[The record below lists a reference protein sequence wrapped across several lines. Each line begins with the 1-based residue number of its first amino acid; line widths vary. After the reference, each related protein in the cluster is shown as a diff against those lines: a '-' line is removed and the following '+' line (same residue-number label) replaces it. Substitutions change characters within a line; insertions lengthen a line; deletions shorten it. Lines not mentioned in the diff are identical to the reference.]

1 MGRPERGLDPKAG
14 PLEQFAWEL
23 RQLRVAAGR
32 LSYREL
38 SRRAHFSVT
47 ALSEAAGGREVPS
60 LAVTLAYVEA
70 CGGDREAWEE
80 RWRRL
85 AAELASAQSAQ
96 SAQSAESVDAAAD
109 APYLGL
115 ATFEP
120 GDADRFFGRERLVG
134 ELCARLGGT
143 AFLTVFGA
151 SGAGKSSVLR
161 AGLLPAVRAGAVEGG
176 RDWPT
181 VLLVPG
187 ERPVEE
193 LAIHLANLKNIAAS
207 SLCDALTAGPEGIR
221 LTVRQILTGLPET
234 ARLLIVVDQFEE
246 VFTLCGDERE
256 RTRFVALLLA
266 AAREPRARVVLGV
279 RADFYARCAEHA
291 DLVAALDGR
300 QVLIGPMDE
309 ADLRQVVTR
318 PAKREGVKVEPE
330 LVEAVVSDALGQPG
344 ALPLVSHALLET
356 WRRRRGTAL
365 TAAGYRAAGGVR
377 GAIAQSAERVYSTL
391 DAVQQRLC
399 GHLFVR
405 LTALGEGTEDTRRR
419 APRAELLGGSDREA
433 VSVVLDQLIAARLVT
448 ADEES
453 VTVAHE
459 ALIRSWP
466 RLRAW
471 LAEDRELLRAHRRL
485 TEAVA
490 EWEQHGRDEGYLFQ
504 GARLRSWDGRGL
516 ERFNDAE
523 RAFLDACRSRRA
535 HEQRSRRRRVR
546 LGAAVLATVVAVVGA
561 LAGAT
566 LMQVE
571 RTAAERSRATSRQL
585 AAEARSALEADPRQA
600 RLLARQAYTVAPTAE
615 AESVLRQAV
624 ADDRLIAK
632 LPGNRGR
639 ALGVTFSPDGR
650 QLADT
655 SADGTVRVWQW
666 ANGRVTGSTPRV
678 LRGHEGEAW
687 SPAFSPDG
695 RYLATAGLDGTVR
708 VWAVGGTAKPLVLQ
722 GHKGPVWTVA
732 FSPDGRQV
740 ASAGD
745 DGTVRI
751 WDARGQGT
759 PTILRGHKGAAVGV
773 AFDPQGRRL
782 ASSGHDDTVRIWDL
796 SGRRVLTV
804 LRGHG
809 HDTNDLAYSPDGT
822 RLISASI
829 DGTARVWDT
838 DGKAD
843 PVVLR
848 GHSGTVEG
856 AAFSRDGQL
865 VATASDDATIRVW
878 NPSGGGNPLVLRGHK
893 AVVWAAS
900 FSPDGRH
907 LATASSDGTVRIW
920 DPRGPGDPVMLRG
933 HKGAAWTVD
942 AGGQGGR
949 PVVSGGEDGTV
960 RIWDPARQRA
970 VRVLRG
976 HDGEVLGLA
985 VSQDGRRAAS
995 AGADGTVRIWDLTG
1009 GTEPVAVLNGHKDGA
1024 WSVALSSDGQ
1034 RVASIDG
1041 DATLRVWHLTEGHRP
1056 AFVRPSADGTNL
1068 RSVAFSPDG
1077 QKVATGGH
1085 EKTHGTVRIRDARNG
1100 RHLHVLRGHRGL
1112 VWTVAFSPDG
1122 HHLASGA
1129 DDGTVRI
1136 WDLTQH
1142 RDPLVLRGNQGF
1154 VWYVAFSPDGD
1165 WIASTGKDG
1174 TVRLWRTHTGGEAL
1188 TFEDF
1193 GTSVESVTFAD
1204 DSRHLATSHG
1214 DGTVRLWHC
1223 DACGPIQHWL

>member
-1 MGRPERGLDPKAG
+1 M
-14 PLEQFAWEL
+14 
-23 RQLRVAAGR
+23 
-32 LSYREL
+32 
-38 SRRAHFSVT
+38 
-47 ALSEAAGGREVPS
+47 PS
-60 LAVTLAYVEA
+60 LAVTLAYAEA

-85 AAELASAQSAQ
+85 AAELAP
-96 SAQSAESVDAAAD
+96 AESAGAVDTATD
-109 APYLGL
+109 EPYLGL

-134 ELCARLGGT
+134 ELCARLGD
-143 AFLTVFGA
+143 APFMAVFGA

-161 AGLLPAVRAGAVEGG
+161 AGLLPSVRAGAVEGSQ
-176 RDWPT
+176 DWPT

-193 LAIHLANLKNIAAS
+193 LALHLANLKNIEAS
-207 SLCDALTAGPEGIR
+207 SLCDALSADPEGIR
-221 LTVRQILTGLPET
+221 LTVRQILMGLPDT

-246 VFTLCGDERE
+246 VFTLCRDERE
-256 RTRFVALLLA
+256 RARFVALLLA
-266 AAREPRARVVLGV
+266 AVREPRARVMLGV

-309 ADLRQVVTR
+309 ADLRQVVIG
-318 PAKREGVKVEPE
+318 PAKREGVKIEPE

-377 GAIAQSAERVYSTL
+377 GAIAQSAEHVYSTL
-391 DAVQQRLC
+391 DVIQQRLC

-405 LTALGEGTEDTRRR
+405 LTALGEGTEDMRRR
-419 APRAELLGGSDREA
+419 APRGELLGGADREA
-433 VSVVLDQLIAARLVT
+433 VSVVLDRLIAARLVT

-471 LAEDRELLRAHRRL
+471 LVEDRELLRAHRRL

-490 EWEQHGRDEGYLFQ
+490 EWEQHGRDEGYLFH
-504 GARLRSWDGRGL
+504 GARLRAWDERGL
-516 ERFNDAE
+516 ERLNDAE
-523 RAFLDACRSRRA
+523 RAFLDACRSRRT
-535 HEQRSRRRRVR
+535 HEHTSRQRRVR
-546 LGAAVLATVVAVVGA
+546 LGVVALATVVAVVGA
-561 LAGAT
+561 LGGAT
-566 LMQVE
+566 LVQAE
-571 RTAAERSRATSRQL
+571 RTAAERGRATSRQL

-600 RLLARQAYTVAPTAE
+600 RLLALRAYTTAPTAE
-615 AESVLRQAV
+615 AETVLRQAV
-624 ADDRLIAK
+624 ADDRLTLT

-639 ALGVTFSPDGR
+639 ALGVAFSPDGR

-655 SADGTVRVWQW
+655 STDGTVRVWQW
-666 ANGRVTGSTPRV
+666 ANGRVAGSTPRV
-678 LRGHEGEAW
+678 LRGHGGEAW
-687 SPAFSPDG
+687 SPEFSPDG
-695 RYLATAGLDGTVR
+695 RYLVTAGLDGTVR
-708 VWAVGGTAKPLVLQ
+708 VWVLGGTAKPLVLH

-732 FSPDGRQV
+732 FSPDGRQI

-751 WDARGQGT
+751 WDAQGKGV
-759 PTILRGHKGAAVGV
+759 PTILRGHEGAAVGV

-782 ASSGHDDTVRIWDL
+782 ASSGHDGTVRIWDL

-804 LRGHG
+804 LRGHSD
-809 HDTNDLAYSPDGT
+809 DTKELAYSPDGT
-822 RLISASI
+822 RLISAGI

-838 DGKAD
+838 RGKVA

-856 AAFSRDGQL
+856 AAFSSDGQL

-878 NPSGGGNPLVLRGHK
+878 NPSGGGNPLVLRGHQG
-893 AVVWAAS
+893 VVWAAS
-900 FSPDGRH
+900 FSPDGRY

-933 HKGAAWTVD
+933 HEGAVWTVD
-942 AGGQGGR
+942 AGGPGGR
-949 PVVSGGEDGTV
+949 PVVSGGQDGTV
-960 RIWDPARQRA
+960 RVWDPARGRA
-970 VRVLRG
+970 RVLGG
-976 HDGEVLGLA
+976 HDGDVLGLA

-1009 GTEPVAVLNGHKDGA
+1009 GTAPMAVLNDHKDGA

-1041 DATLRVWHLTEGHRP
+1041 DATLRVWHLAEGHRP

-1068 RSVAFSPDG
+1068 RSVAFSTDG
-1077 QKVATGGH
+1077 QQVATGAD

-1100 RHLHVLRGHRGL
+1100 RTLHVLRGHRGL

-1136 WDLTQH
+1136 WDLTQD
-1142 RDPLVLRGNQGF
+1142 RDPLILRGNQGF
-1154 VWYVAFSPDGD
+1154 VWNVAFSPDGD
-1165 WIASTGKDG
+1165 WVASAGKDG
-1174 TVRLWRTHTGGEAL
+1174 TVRLWRTHTGGEPL

-1193 GTSVESVTFAD
+1193 GTSVEGITFLAE
-1204 DSRHLATSHG
+1204 SRDIATSHG

-1223 DACGPIQHWL
+1223 NACSPIRELLAPEGMQAE